1 MDGNVFEE
9 IMTEN
14 FPHLKK
20 ETSITQVSRIAGR
33 HFNLWATR
41 EAQSK
46 HKVLNKINPKEHT
59 KVYHN

>member
-20 ETSITQVSRIAGR
+20 ETSITRVSHIAGR

-46 HKVLNKINPKEHT
+46 HKG
-59 KVYHN
+59 Y